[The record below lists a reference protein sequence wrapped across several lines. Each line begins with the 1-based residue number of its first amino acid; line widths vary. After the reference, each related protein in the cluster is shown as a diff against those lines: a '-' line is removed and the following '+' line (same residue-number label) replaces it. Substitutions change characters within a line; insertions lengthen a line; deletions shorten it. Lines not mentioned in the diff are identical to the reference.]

1 MGAWDYEDLKRHVG
15 HEIVCVTYGDGPN
28 DQSPANV
35 AVECET
41 CNEVLLDFDK
51 PYKPMVNISRPINEL
66 SIATDIQICA
76 IKNMA
81 RMKDYTITED
91 LNNISYIEASNLIKK
106 LNRIGHD
113 SEEIT

>member
-66 SIATDIQICA
+66 SI
-76 IKNMA
+76 
-81 RMKDYTITED
+81 
-91 LNNISYIEASNLIKK
+91 EASNLIKK